1 MLVCHLQVII
11 FQGLGLSG
19 VIMIAIH
26 HQIFVRQSIMS
37 EIVSSTIHLQLPQIT
52 FVVLVFIVQLHFR
65 QIVHHLAP

>member
-11 FQGLGLSG
+11 FQGPGLSG

-37 EIVSSTIHLQLPQIT
+37 EIVSSTIHLQFPQIT
-52 FVVLVFIVQLHFR
+52 FVVLVLLVQLHFH
-65 QIVHHLAP
+65 QIAHLRVL